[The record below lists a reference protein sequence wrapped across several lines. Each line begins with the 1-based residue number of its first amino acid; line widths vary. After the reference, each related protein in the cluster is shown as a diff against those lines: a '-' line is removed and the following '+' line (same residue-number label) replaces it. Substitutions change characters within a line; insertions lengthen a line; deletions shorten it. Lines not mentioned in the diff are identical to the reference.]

1 VDQTDPQVGS
11 KACVLLADQ
20 GIGNAGLVSH
30 LLCSEFQVVGTVYNG
45 QAAVT
50 ATLALKPDVLVID
63 IILPILHGLDVIR
76 RLATL
81 GVESKIIVLTAVED
95 PEYVEEA
102 LKAGASGYV
111 FKRRIASDLLLA
123 LRETLAGGI
132 FVSPVR
138 LGNC

>member
-1 VDQTDPQVGS
+1 
-11 KACVLLADQ
+11 VLLADQ
-20 GIGNAGLVSH
+20 GIGNAGIVSH
-30 LLCSEFQVVGTVYNG
+30 LLCSEFQVVGMVYNG

-76 RLATL
+76 RLATV
-81 GVESKIIVLTAVED
+81 GVKSKIIVLTAVED

-123 LRETLAGGI
+123 LREALAGGI
-132 FVSPVR
+132 FVSPAR

>member
-1 VDQTDPQVGS
+1 MDQTDPQVGS

-50 ATLALKPDVLVID
+50 ATLALKPDVLLID
-63 IILPILHGLDVIR
+63 IILPRLHGLDVIR
-76 RLATL
+76 RLVAL
-81 GVESKIIVLTAVED
+81 GVKSKIIVLTAVED
-95 PEYVEEA
+95 PEYVDEA

-111 FKRRIASDLLLA
+111 FKRRITSDLLLA
-123 LRETLAGGI
+123 VREALADGI
-132 FVSPVR
+132 FVSPGR
-138 LGNC
+138 PGNC